1 MIHRRR
7 SSPVVA
13 SRACKPPVR
22 AFAPRRRAASRAS
35 SPDARVMDRDESAAL
50 LDGDDDRRVDGDAS
64 ASRKSSSSASLTLRQ
79 RKWVFGFVILVSPF
93 IALTVNIA
101 RSAPLRT
108 CVQTVTGAKACAT
121 TERCVEEACR
131 STEEIPRVIWM
142 LWDEGFD
149 RAPATARRA
158 RDSWI
163 EYNPDFDVRPLDLRA
178 AMELCGTNETGS
190 AYHVP
195 GETWAAL
202 RVQHKADLLRSAL
215 LAKYGGVW
223 ADASLQANAP
233 LNTWLDVHRQAHLL
247 QRTDNEAR
255 RAPASRRP
263 WFSVWFIAAAKN
275 SYVAERL
282 ATEFYADVRGTSGEE
297 LDYYHMA
304 HVLARLWNEDEK
316 FRETLGPSRSAD
328 HAHCMVGDPRRAPF
342 FKRCSRAVLNHPF
355 DMREETA
362 WKSEVG

>member
-1 MIHRRR
+1 
-7 SSPVVA
+7 
-13 SRACKPPVR
+13 
-22 AFAPRRRAASRAS
+22 
-35 SPDARVMDRDESAAL
+35 
-50 LDGDDDRRVDGDAS
+50 
-64 ASRKSSSSASLTLRQ
+64 
-79 RKWVFGFVILVSPF
+79 
-93 IALTVNIA
+93 
-101 RSAPLRT
+101 
-108 CVQTVTGAKACAT
+108 
-121 TERCVEEACR
+121 
-131 STEEIPRVIWM
+131 M

-202 RVQHKADLLRSAL
+202 RVEHKADLLRSAL

-247 QRTDNEAR
+247 QRTDNEAH